1 MCLSYHLVHIFINGK
16 GNTCCFRCYSL
27 QYNDFDWLIDEYK
40 ELSVLVRGLPGS
52 RYWGIEAIR
61 GFAALPAKAP
71 PPPPFLFTGNMYLIF
86 LFCILYNVDNE
97 LEDIMNMLVVVKI

>member
-1 MCLSYHLVHIFINGK
+1 MCLSYHLVYIFIEGK

-27 QYNDFDWLIDEYK
+27 QYNDFYWLIDEYK
-40 ELSVLVRGLPGS
+40 ELSVLVRSLPGS
-52 RYWGIEAIR
+52 RYWEIEAIR

-71 PPPPFLFTGNMYLIF
+71 PPSLFVYWEHVSNF

>member
-1 MCLSYHLVHIFINGK
+1 MCLSYHLVHIFIDGK

-27 QYNDFDWLIDEYK
+27 QHNDFYWLIDEYK

-52 RYWGIEAIR
+52 RYWEIEAIR
-61 GFAALPAKAP
+61 GFADLPAKAP

-86 LFCILYNVDNE
+86 YFVYCIML
-97 LEDIMNMLVVVKI
+97 IMN